1 MPALIFSLPLFLPQT
16 LSRRDWQSGTASG
29 VALWE
34 CWAAGHSCLWW
45 VPGRRGGGQ
54 GAAEKCRVTI
64 SGLPAAA
71 CRGVSCGIV
80 TDFLAE
86 VARERPTWPGAVC
99 FRSQS
104 LPDLLSLQIYV

>member
-1 MPALIFSLPLFLPQT
+1 MTGSRGLLQGWLCGSAGQQVTAVCGGSL
-16 LSRRDWQSGTASG
+16 GG
-29 VALWE
+29 KEVAK
-34 CWAAGHSCLWW
+34 
-45 VPGRRGGGQ
+45 GQ
-54 GAAEKCRVTI
+54 QRNAVTIWVTI
-64 SGLPAAA
+64 SGLPVAA
-71 CRGVSCGIV
+71 CRGVSCGIM